1 MSEFTQDEYD
11 IIMSEK
17 PKADTN
23 ESYKGFL
30 DMKLH
35 TEDVPGTGKGKGSDD
50 WDLGDLMKIKAEEQ
64 PKLPPGETP
73 DMMFDTPYIK
83 DEPLMTSSTVK
94 TKHINSLFGPHVTF
108 DDKKNRTYVFDEH
121 ELSNN
126 PVAIRM
132 REYRRRKKEGTKV
145 KKGRPKKKGGRRKTR
160 KKRGGQEKKVGQEW
174 KIKNKE
180 RLAQAFGNN
189 PVFSFIKIRAKA
201 ETPLGGPGKRW
212 KVSPSATRNFSSN
225 TLDMYEFAINKNYN
239 LIDIEPPATDDED
252 EEVVDDLK
260 GGRRKKRGGSLICI
274 PKKNDDGTDM
284 TYDNNGEPTIGLVL
298 GEKYRFLSADTRRYN
313 GTLMEIEDG
322 GGREHKLRVQG
333 INGRKYR
340 YNLDVMLQPNPI
352 FKGNREERLRKN
364 RMIPCSEEE
373 DHEWSGNIVRADG
386 AGGGKRRKKKTRKM
400 RGGDLNDIKVGSIIG
415 SRYNDNWTHTLG
427 RSMQK
432 WRVVEIEKKPM
443 DLNGIAFVRLR
454 PVNDKGTATGPKT
467 DIIAFWRLKGMFDI
481 VPETKFDIQ
490 SRTASG
496 GRKKNTRKKKRG
508 GRPTI
513 KDITYGSAWVHQDT
527 KKRYKISNPYPDLEY
542 KDGGFIILVR
552 DPEYDPNDKKIY
564 KYKKSKD
571 LFQNFALARDGWDGG
586 GEGGGAAAS
595 SLRRRIP
602 REGMV
607 IETMGEGNGRVADHE
622 HDGVPR
628 STPINFNYETE
639 IRELNRRTRQHINEI
654 NRMHKDEYGRFK
666 PSDSPFIKHETE
678 WTRKY
683 NEIYNR
689 YNSQKQHLDN
699 LNQQYSTAEV
709 VHENMELVGAPEAPT
724 GASVSGGGRRKK
736 IRRRKVKCGSITV
749 KLKYKSRN

>member
-160 KKRGGQEKKVGQEW
+160 K
-174 KIKNKE
+174 
-180 RLAQAFGNN
+180 
-189 PVFSFIKIRAKA
+189 
-201 ETPLGGPGKRW
+201 
-212 KVSPSATRNFSSN
+212 
-225 TLDMYEFAINKNYN
+225 
-239 LIDIEPPATDDED
+239 
-252 EEVVDDLK
+252 
-260 GGRRKKRGGSLICI
+260 
-274 PKKNDDGTDM
+274 
-284 TYDNNGEPTIGLVL
+284 
-298 GEKYRFLSADTRRYN
+298 
-313 GTLMEIEDG
+313 
-322 GGREHKLRVQG
+322 
-333 INGRKYR
+333 
-340 YNLDVMLQPNPI
+340 
-352 FKGNREERLRKN
+352 
-364 RMIPCSEEE
+364 
-373 DHEWSGNIVRADG
+373 
-386 AGGGKRRKKKTRKM
+386 M

-513 KDITYGSAWVHQDT
+513 KDIKYGSAWVHQDT
-527 KKRYKISNPYPDLEY
+527 KKRYKISNPYPELEY
-542 KDGGFIILVR
+542 KDGGFIVLVR

-571 LFQNFALARDGWDGG
+571 LFQNFALARHGWDGG
-586 GEGGGAAAS
+586 GEGGGGAAAS

-639 IRELNRRTRQHINEI
+639 IRELNRRTNQHINEI

-666 PSDSPFIKHETE
+666 PSDSPFVKHETE
-678 WTRKY
+678 WARKY

-724 GASVSGGGRRKK
+724 GASVSGGGSRKK